1 MLEHLK
7 PLAALHWSPAANFH
21 ITTKFIG
28 SWSAERLDEL
38 KAALQTVP
46 KRGPIRVGIGG
57 FGWFPNPHVPRTLF
71 AGVRAP
77 QELFDVAKDLDAV
90 LKGLGIE
97 PEARDYLPHLTLAKM
112 KAGTDVS
119 ALRRAIAELPSAE
132 FGASTAAKVLLYK
145 SEAGEESSVYTVIGE
160 IAL

>member
-7 PLAALHWSPAANFH
+7 PLAALDWSPAANFH

-28 SWSAERLDEL
+28 SWPAERLDEL
-38 KAALQTVP
+38 KAALQKVP

-71 AGVRAP
+71 ASVRAP
-77 QELFDVAKDLDAV
+77 QELFDLAKDLDTV
-90 LKGLGIE
+90 LAGLGLEAE
-97 PEARDYLPHLTLAKM
+97 PREYVPHLTLAKM

-132 FGASTAAKVLLYK
+132 FGASTAAKLLLYK
-145 SEAGEESSVYTVIGE
+145 SEAGEKSSVYTVIGE